1 MIKKIFF
8 LKLKEECWSP
18 ICLDSNQELL
28 QGKEEPFSLYPP
40 NFPGTQEG
48 WVSSLFLGEN
58 GRANKKI
65 K

>member
-48 WVSSLFLGEN
+48 
-58 GRANKKI
+58 
-65 K
+65 